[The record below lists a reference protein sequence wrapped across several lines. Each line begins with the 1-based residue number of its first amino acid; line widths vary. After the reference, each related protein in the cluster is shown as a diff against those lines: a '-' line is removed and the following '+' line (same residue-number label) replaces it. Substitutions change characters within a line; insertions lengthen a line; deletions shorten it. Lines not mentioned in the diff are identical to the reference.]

1 MRKVGKSS
9 ELLAV
14 DNTPGY
20 EYDANRMNLFMLKI
34 AERNSMKFNA
44 SAISMEELWDVIRE
58 NQGKRFLTKK
68 GLPFTYSIKGGEL
81 FTDRR
86 ERSITRSTF
95 EKAYEKLRADRAVE
109 DGPARIVGPKTLN
122 VYGAPYIW
130 AVFMG
135 IGLIEE
141 EMQQQELDFSERN

>member
-1 MRKVGKSS
+1 
-9 ELLAV
+9 
-14 DNTPGY
+14 
-20 EYDANRMNLFMLKI
+20 
-34 AERNSMKFNA
+34 MKFNVTKVPL
-44 SAISMEELWDVIRE
+44 EGLWDVIGE
-58 NQGKRFLTKK
+58 NQGKSFLTKK
-68 GLPFTYSIKGGEL
+68 GLPFTYTIKGGEL

-95 EKAYEKLRADRAVE
+95 EKAYEKLRMDRAVE
-109 DGPARIVGPKTLN
+109 NAPARIVGPKTLN

-141 EMQQQELDFSERN
+141 EVHQEELNFTEEE

>member
-1 MRKVGKSS
+1 
-9 ELLAV
+9 
-14 DNTPGY
+14 
-20 EYDANRMNLFMLKI
+20 
-34 AERNSMKFNA
+34 MKF
-44 SAISMEELWDVIRE
+44 SISKISLESLWDVIVE
-58 NQGKRFLTKK
+58 NQGKIFLTKK
-68 GLPFTYSIKGGEL
+68 GLPFTYTIKGGEL

-95 EKAYEKLRADRAVE
+95 EKAYEKLRLDRAV
-109 DGPARIVGPKTLN
+109 DNAPARIVGPKTLN

-141 EMQQQELDFSERN
+141 ETYQEELDFTKD